1 MNAVETFGLTQRYGR
16 TVALREC
23 TLAVPAGRVVALVGP
38 NGAGKTTLLEL
49 AIGLRRPTAGRIEV
63 LGAEPGARRD
73 RVGFV
78 DQHAALYPSLTVREL
93 LRLGEHLNS
102 RWDATAAWG
111 RIEALGLPPER
122 RFGRLSGG
130 QQAQVALALALGKR
144 PELLLLDEPLARL
157 DPLARH
163 DFLAALLS
171 VVAEQEI
178 SVLFSSHNLA
188 ELERACDYLV
198 VLADGAVQL
207 AGDVDDL
214 LEHHQL
220 LTGPPERTG
229 EVTAAHAVVS
239 RVQAAAQA
247 HLLIRTRTPRPE
259 PPTGWQ
265 RRPVTLDELVLA
277 YLRSGASALSGPQA
291 LVTG

>member
-1 MNAVETFGLTQRYGR
+1 MNAVETFQLTQRYGR
-16 TVALREC
+16 TVALDEC
-23 TLAVPAGRVVALVGP
+23 TLAIPAGRVVALVGP

-49 AIGLRRPTAGRIEV
+49 AIGLRRPTTGRIEI

-78 DQHAALYPSLTVREL
+78 DQHAALYPNLTIREL
-93 LRLGEHLNS
+93 LRLGEHLNA
-102 RWDATAAWG
+102 RWDAAAAWG
-111 RIEALGLPPER
+111 RIEALELPPQR
-122 RFGRLSGG
+122 RFGTLSGG

-163 DFLAALLS
+163 EFLGTLLTA
-171 VVAEQEI
+171 VTEHDI

-198 VLADGAVQL
+198 VLRDGAVRL
-207 AGDVDDL
+207 AGDVDEL

-220 LTGPPERTG
+220 LTGPTNRVA
-229 EVTAAHAVVS
+229 EVEATHRLVS
-239 RVQAAAQA
+239 RSLATAQA
-247 HLLIRTRTPRPE
+247 HLVVRTREPRPE
-259 PPTGWQ
+259 PPAGWQ
-265 RRPVTLDELVLA
+265 RRPITLNELVLA
-277 YLRSGASALSGPQA
+277 YLRSDASTLPGPRE
-291 LVTG
+291 LVIR

>member
-1 MNAVETFGLTQRYGR
+1 MNAVEAFRLTQRYGR
-16 TVALREC
+16 TVALDDC
-23 TLAVPAGRVVALVGP
+23 TLAVPAGRVAALVGP
-38 NGAGKTTLLEL
+38 NGAGKSTLLEL

-63 LGAEPGARRD
+63 LGAQPGARRD

-78 DQHAALYPSLTVREL
+78 DQHAALYPALTVAEL
-93 LRLGEHLNS
+93 LRLAEHLNT
-102 RWDATAAWG
+102 RWDAATAWG
-111 RIEALGLPPER
+111 RIEALDLPPR
-122 RFGRLSGG
+122 RRYGTLSGG

-163 DFLAALLS
+163 EFLAALLTA
-171 VVAEQEI
+171 VAEHEI

-198 VLADGAVQL
+198 VLRDGAVRL

-220 LTGPPERTG
+220 LTGPTDRIG
-229 EVTAAHAVVS
+229 DVAAAHPIVS

-247 HLLIRTRTPRPE
+247 HLIVRTRE
-259 PPTGWQ
+259 PQAGPPPGWQ
-265 RRPVTLDELVLA
+265 RRAVTLDELVLA
-277 YLRSGASALSGPQA
+277 YLRSDASALPGPRQ
-291 LVTG
+291 LVTR

>member
-1 MNAVETFGLTQRYGR
+1 MNAVETFRLTQRYGR
-16 TVALREC
+16 TVALDDC
-23 TLAVPAGRVVALVGP
+23 TLAVPAGRVAALVGP
-38 NGAGKTTLLEL
+38 NGAGKTSLLEL
-49 AIGLRRPTAGRIEV
+49 AIGLRRPAAGRIEV

-78 DQHAALYPSLTVREL
+78 DQHAALYPALTIREL
-93 LRLGEHLNS
+93 LRLGEHLNT
-102 RWDATAAWG
+102 RWDAAAAWG
-111 RIEALGLPPER
+111 RIEALGLSPRR
-122 RFGRLSGG
+122 RFAALSGG

-163 DFLAALLS
+163 EFLAALLGA
-171 VVAEQEI
+171 VAEHEI
-178 SVLFSSHNLA
+178 SVLFSSHDLA

-198 VLADGAVQL
+198 VLRDGAVQL

-220 LTGPPERTG
+220 LTGPVDRAG
-229 EVTAAHAVVS
+229 EITHQVVS
-239 RVQAAAQA
+239 RVTGAAQA
-247 HLLIRTRTPRPE
+247 HLVVRTRQPSPG
-259 PPTGWQ
+259 PPPGWQ

-277 YLRSGASALSGPQA
+277 YLRSDASALPGPRE
-291 LVTG
+291 LVTR

>member
-1 MNAVETFGLTQRYGR
+1 MNAVETFRLTQRYGR
-16 TVALREC
+16 TVALDDC
-23 TLAVPAGRVVALVGP
+23 KLAIPAGRVVALVGP

-63 LGAEPGARRD
+63 LGADPGVRRD

-78 DQHAALYPSLTVREL
+78 DQHAALYPTLTIREL
-93 LRLGEHLNS
+93 LRLGEHLNT
-102 RWDATAAWG
+102 RWDATVAWG
-111 RIEALGLPPER
+111 RIEALGLPPQR
-122 RFGRLSGG
+122 RFGTLSGG
-130 QQAQVALALALGKR
+130 QQSQVALALALSKR
-144 PELLLLDEPLARL
+144 PDLLLLDEPLARL

-171 VVAEQEI
+171 AVAEQEI

-198 VLADGAVQL
+198 VLRDGAVQL

-214 LEHHQL
+214 VAHHEL
-220 LTGPPERTG
+220 LTGPPERSG
-229 EVTAAHAVVS
+229 EVGAHTVVS
-239 RVQAAAQA
+239 RAGTAAQE

-259 PPTGWQ
+259 PPPGWQ

-277 YLRSGASALSGPQA
+277 YLRSDAAARPGPQA
-291 LVTG
+291 LVTR